1 MANSKAWDMEADVV
15 VIGSGA
21 AGLSAALTA
30 AVGGARV
37 VILEKSH
44 RIGGTTAMSGG
55 GTWVP
60 ANHHMRAA
68 GCEDSA
74 ADALAYIR
82 AMMPPEWEADEAP
95 LWRTF
100 LEESPAML
108 EFVESHTPLKFT
120 LIHYPDLRL
129 EAPGSRRFGRLLS
142 PALLSRNI
150 LGPWRDRIRKS
161 IRPQLFTYDEMI
173 LGPLLRRPVRTI
185 LGMSPSL
192 LYRIATRRVGM
203 GAAMVVG
210 LFKGCLDHGCTVV
223 TNASAEALLTEG
235 GERGRIIGVAA
246 TIDGKQRALRAH
258 KGVVLATGG
267 FEWDRALLERHFPT
281 DWILLGSPR
290 TNTGDGQRMAAR
302 AGAVLARMDQGTIY
316 PVSTT
321 TYEGQRHAFPNNQLD
336 FAHCILVDRTGRR
349 FASEGQRNDI
359 ARALV
364 QRDPSTGRSVHAP
377 AWRIFDAQFAAKN
390 PFAVRLSTWGRGTL
404 HKADSVEALARRI
417 EVDPLGLDQTLARFN
432 RFVRNGMDEDFH
444 RGESSVERLHL
455 RDSTRAEG
463 NGALGTIEKPPF
475 YATPYYLGLLGT
487 KGGPRT
493 NDRGQA
499 IRADGTII
507 GGLYCAGSVM
517 ANFFGSAA
525 LASGS
530 TLGPFLTWGYICGK
544 SLLRENRR
552 A

>member
-1 MANSKAWDMEADVV
+1 MVDGTAWDMDVDVV

-60 ANHHMRAA
+60 ANHHMLAA
-68 GCEDSA
+68 GCRDSVT
-74 ADALAYIR
+74 DALAYIR

-95 LWRTF
+95 LWRTY
-100 LEESPAML
+100 LKEAPAML
-108 EFVESHTPLKFT
+108 EFVETHTPLRFT
-120 LIHYPDLRL
+120 LIPYPDLRI

-161 IRPQLFTYDEMI
+161 IRPQLFTYNEMI

-185 LGMSPSL
+185 LGMGPAL

-223 TNASAEALLTEG
+223 TNAAADELLIEG

-246 TIDGKQRALRAH
+246 TIDGERRSLRAR

-267 FEWDRALLERHFPT
+267 FEWDPAMLAKCFPT

-290 TNTGDGQRMAAR
+290 TNTGDGQRMAASV
-302 AGAVLARMDQGTIY
+302 GAVLARMDQGTIY
-316 PVSTT
+316 PVSTI
-321 TYEGQRHAFPNNQLD
+321 TYEGEHHAFPNNQLD
-336 FAHCILVDRTGRR
+336 FAHCILVNRTGRR
-349 FASEGQRNDI
+349 FASEGQRNDVT
-359 ARALV
+359 RALV
-364 QRDPSTGRSVHAP
+364 TRDLATGQSVHAP

-390 PFAVRLSTWGRGTL
+390 PFAVRLSKWVPGKL
-404 HKADSVEALARRI
+404 HRADTIEALARAI
-417 EVDPLGLDQTLARFN
+417 DLDPAALAETLARFN
-432 RFVRNGMDEDFH
+432 RFVRAGKDEDFH
-444 RGESSVERLHL
+444 RGETSLERFHFG
-455 RDSTRAEG
+455 DPAQGDG
-463 NGALGTIEKPPF
+463 NAALGTIEKPPF

-499 IRADGTII
+499 LRADGTII

-544 SLLRENRR
+544 TLLRENQSI
-552 A
+552 